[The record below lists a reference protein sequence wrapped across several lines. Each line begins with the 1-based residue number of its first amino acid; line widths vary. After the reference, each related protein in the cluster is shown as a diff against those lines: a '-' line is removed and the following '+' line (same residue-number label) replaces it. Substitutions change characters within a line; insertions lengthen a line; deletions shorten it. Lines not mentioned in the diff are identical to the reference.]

1 MDPELDVYGQIDPL
15 AVLDFGE
22 VDAVLQESGD
32 VQRSRSVDSLDSLEN
47 EYDEDPEEAYDYEP
61 FRSNAAQS
69 LFRQAATSGEF
80 DTLMA
85 AGTISS
91 SKTYGIAALIVE
103 LCLEYPE
110 TAVMVVRAKRESLE
124 DSTIPDF
131 LSVLNPARL
140 RKFNRSKLNLYLDN
154 GSLIQFRSANEQ
166 ADPTFLWLRGK
177 KFDIGFVD
185 ECDGCSRE
193 FISAFQSRVGI
204 KRKRSR
210 LAVKPCPPL
219 TFFACN
225 PNIAWPKEN
234 YSLAVHAPQ
243 KLKEKRYYFQIFTI
257 KDNAEHITEAKKA
270 QWKRLMTPAMYRR
283 FVEGSWDAMA
293 DLEQLFLFEDMD
305 RCRPYI
311 PPPPLPAYVDTTTG
325 HEYPERPGKWKKY
338 LGVDPARYG
347 PDKCAFLIM
356 DGPNIHR
363 LEFHTSTSIPA
374 VALRTKA
381 IMAAEGITPD
391 HVTIDADGLGA
402 GVIDVLAEDHIFVNA
417 HKGAA
422 TADDAA
428 FYWED
433 PTNPASKINMD
444 NAAFTFY
451 NKRAQSHWETMQM
464 LRAGKIGNF
473 SADALGWQDDEMGN
487 SVNLEEN
494 LRQDLASIHYLF
506 AKGTK
511 AILIEAKE
519 DIKKRLHRSPD
530 FADVL
535 ILAVQAYLNDQK
547 KPSLEVFSL

>member
-1 MDPELDVYGQIDPL
+1 MRDPDLEFNEGADPL
-15 AVLDFGE
+15 AVIDFGD
-22 VDAVLQESGD
+22 VDAILRESGD
-32 VQRSRSVDSLDSLEN
+32 ISGDSSDSEESAELD
-47 EYDEDPEEAYDYEP
+47 DFEEAADWDA
-61 FRSNAAQS
+61 FKSNAAQA
-69 LFRQAATSGEF
+69 LFRQAAQSGEY

-103 LCLEYPE
+103 MCLEHPE
-110 TAVMVVRAKRESLE
+110 TLVLVVRAKYASLE
-124 DSTIPDF
+124 DATIPDF
-131 LSVLNPARL
+131 LSVSPPARVK
-140 RKFNRSKLNLYLDN
+140 RYNRGKLFIQYDN
-154 GSLIQFRSANEQ
+154 GSRIVFRSANESS
-166 ADPTFLWLRGK
+166 DPQFLWLRGFK
-177 KFDIGFVD
+177 PDIGFVD

-193 FISAFQSRVGI
+193 FVSAFQSRIGI

-210 LAVKPCPPL
+210 RAMKPCPPL

-225 PNIAWPKEN
+225 PNISWPKEN

-243 KLKEKRYYFQIFTI
+243 KLKAQRYWFQIFTI
-257 KDNAEHITEAKKA
+257 QDNAEHITEEKKA
-270 QWKRLMTPAMYRR
+270 QWKRLMTPPMYKR
-283 FVEGSWDAMA
+283 FVMGSWDAMA

-305 RCRPYI
+305 RCREYI
-311 PPPPLPAYVDTTTG
+311 APPDIPAFIDPTTG
-325 HEYPERPGKWKKY
+325 HEHKARPGKWEKY

-347 PDKCAFLIM
+347 PDKCAFLVM

-381 IMAAEGITPD
+381 IMAEYGITPD

-422 TADDAA
+422 EADDAA

-464 LRAGKIGNF
+464 MRAGKIGGF
-473 SADALGWQDDEMGN
+473 SPASLGWQDDEMGN
-487 SVNLEEN
+487 AHNLDES

-506 AKGTK
+506 AKNTK

-535 ILAVQAYLNDQK
+535 ILAIQSYLHDVK